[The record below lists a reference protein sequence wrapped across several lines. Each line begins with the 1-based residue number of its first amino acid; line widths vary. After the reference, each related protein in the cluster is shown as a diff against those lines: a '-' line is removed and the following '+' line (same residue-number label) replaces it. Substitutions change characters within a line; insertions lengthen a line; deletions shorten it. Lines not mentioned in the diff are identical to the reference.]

1 MHQIERVGEK
11 LNTMPAASAVSD
23 QTPRLGG
30 TGEPNA
36 PILEHAAIGGLRE
49 DRQTF
54 GGYEALVRPSRPR
67 TISNSARAML
77 RSGA

>member
-1 MHQIERVGEK
+1 
-11 LNTMPAASAVSD
+11 MPAASAVSD

>member
-1 MHQIERVGEK
+1 MQQIERVGEE
-11 LNTMPAASAVSD
+11 LNAMAAASAVSD

-30 TGEPNA
+30 TGERNA
-36 PILEHAAIGGLRE
+36 QILENAVIGGLRE

-67 TISNSARAML
+67 TMSN
-77 RSGA
+77 